1 MSHKAYETGILYMKL
16 EEYKSALI
24 TFVQVTDLYYD
35 TDYIDLT
42 HLKII
47 ECHFQKGEIDKARA
61 HYDLKRKNIENIK
74 MDDLVDE
81 WFIRGEVID
90 RIELE

>member
-1 MSHKAYETGILYMKL
+1 L
-16 EEYKSALI
+16 EEYKSALL
-24 TFVQVTDLYYD
+24 TFDQVTDLYYD
-35 TDYIDLT
+35 TDYIDQT

-47 ECHFQKGEIDKARA
+47 ECYIQRGEMDEARD
-61 HYDLKRKNIENIK
+61 HYDSNRKNIENIK

-81 WFIRGEVID
+81 WFVRGEVFD

>member
-1 MSHKAYETGILYMKL
+1 M
-16 EEYKSALI
+16 
-24 TFVQVTDLYYD
+24 QVTDLYYD
-35 TDYIDLT
+35 TDFIDIA

>member
-1 MSHKAYETGILYMKL
+1 M
-16 EEYKSALI
+16 
-24 TFVQVTDLYYD
+24 QVTDLYYD
-35 TDYIDLT
+35 TDFIDLA

-47 ECHFQKGEIDKARA
+47 ECHFQKGEIDEARA